1 MIDQLKVFP
10 QYLLPQHGLSRLMFK
25 FTHWPGGNSTQWVI
39 EHFIKHY
46 GIDMSIA
53 DPSDVKKYATFN
65 QFFTRA
71 LKAEARPLAP
81 HGIICPVDAEI
92 SQMGTIEGNQLFQ
105 AKGHRFQLVDL
116 LGGHQDLATPFEQG
130 LFCTLYLSPK
140 DYHRIH
146 LPLTG
151 RLTDL
156 VYVPGRLFSV
166 NQATTRL
173 VPNLFARNERVICRF
188 ETEIG
193 AMVLILVGALFVSSI
208 ETVWAG
214 TLPPTSQPQ
223 RWQYSP
229 ATAPQLQRGTEM
241 GRFNMG
247 STVILL
253 FPPSRVT
260 WLPTH
265 TPAKKLL
272 MGQLLA
278 EIGG

>member
-10 QYLLPQHGLSRLMFK
+10 QYLLPQHGLSRLMYK
-25 FTHWPGGNSTQWVI
+25 LTHWSGGNSTQWAI

-53 DPSDVKKYATFN
+53 DPSEVKKYATFN

-81 HGIICPVDAEI
+81 HGIICPVDGEI
-92 SQMGTIEGNQLFQ
+92 SQIGTIEGNQLFQ

-116 LGGHQDLATPFEQG
+116 LGGHQDLAAPFEPG

-166 NQATTRL
+166 NPATTRL

-193 AMVLILVGALFVSSI
+193 VMALILVGALFVSSI

-214 TLPPTSQPQ
+214 TLPPTQQPQ

-229 ATAPQLQRGTEM
+229 ATAPQLQRGAEM

-253 FPPSRVT
+253 LPSSRVT

-278 EIGG
+278 EIDG